1 MSVEPVADGHS
12 LMPLVPNKRNL
23 RKTIARQKYLIL
35 MVITFVVWV
44 IIFRYVPLWGW
55 LMAFQ
60 DYKPWKSITDQQ
72 WVGLK
77 QFIELFKD
85 VDFYRSMRNTLAMS
99 FLGLAFGFPIP
110 IMLALLINEIKHPR
124 FKRTVQTISY
134 LPHFVSWV
142 VIASIVFRVLSPLGI
157 VNEVLIRLG
166 IIDSAI
172 AFMGEP
178 AYFWWIV
185 VFTDLW
191 KEMGWNSIVYL
202 AAMAGVS
209 PELHEAAIIDGAGRF
224 KRMWYVTI
232 PGIMPTIVVLLVLSI
247 GNIINIGFERQFLLR
262 TASTRDVADVIDLYI
277 LNYGIGTGRFSF
289 GTAAGVFK
297 SVVSLSLLSIAN
309 WLSRR
314 TTGYKVI

>member
-12 LMPLVPNKRNL
+12 LMPLVPNKRNW

-60 DYKPWKSITDQQ
+60 EYKPWKPITDQQ

-142 VIASIVFRVLSPLGI
+142 VIASIVFRMLSPLGI

-166 IIDSAI
+166 IIDNAI

-297 SVVSLSLLSIAN
+297 SVVSLTLLTIAN

>member
-12 LMPLVPNKRNL
+12 LMPLVPNKRNW

-110 IMLALLINEIKHPR
+110 IMLALLINEIKNPR

-166 IIDSAI
+166 IIDNAI

-297 SVVSLSLLSIAN
+297 SVVSLSLLTIAN

>member
-166 IIDSAI
+166 IIDDAI

-297 SVVSLSLLSIAN
+297 SVVSLSLLTIAN

-314 TTGYKVI
+314 ATGYKVI

>member
-110 IMLALLINEIKHPR
+110 IMLALLINEIKNPR

-166 IIDSAI
+166 IIDNAI

-297 SVVSLSLLSIAN
+297 SVVSLSLLTIAN

>member
-12 LMPLVPNKRNL
+12 LMPLVPNKRNW

-166 IIDSAI
+166 IIDNAI

-314 TTGYKVI
+314 ATGYKVI

>member
-110 IMLALLINEIKHPR
+110 IMLALLINEIKNSR

-166 IIDSAI
+166 IIDNAI

-297 SVVSLSLLSIAN
+297 SVVSLSLLTIAN

>member
-1 MSVEPVADGHS
+1 MSGASSDGYAS
-12 LMPLVPNKRNL
+12 APSVPRKRSWL
-23 RKTIARQKYLIL
+23 KLLSRQRYLIM
-35 MVITFVVWV
+35 MVVIFVVWV

-60 DYKPWKSITDQQ
+60 EYKPWKPITDQE

-77 QFIELFKD
+77 QFSELFRD
-85 VDFYRSMRNTLAMS
+85 RDFYRAMRNTLAMS
-99 FLGLAFGFPIP
+99 FLGLAIGFPVP
-110 IMLALLINEIKHPR
+110 IVLALLINELKNQK

-142 VIASIVFRVLSPLGI
+142 VIASIVFRILSPLGV
-157 VNEVLIRLG
+157 VNHVLQSLG
-166 IIDSAI
+166 IIDNPI

-178 AYFWWIV
+178 KYFWWIV
-185 VFTDLW
+185 VFSDLW

-209 PELHEAAIIDGAGRF
+209 PELYEAATIDGAGRF
-224 KRMWYVTI
+224 RKMWHITL
-232 PGIMPTIVVLLVLSI
+232 PGIMPTIIVLLVLSI
-247 GNIINIGFERQFLLR
+247 GNLINIGFERQFLLR

-277 LNYGIGTGRFSF
+277 LNYGLGTGRFSF

-297 SVVSLSLLSIAN
+297 SAVSLVLLTFAN
-309 WLSRR
+309 WLSKR

>member
-1 MSVEPVADGHS
+1 MADGHS
-12 LMPLVPNKRNL
+12 LMPLVPNKRNW

-60 DYKPWKSITDQQ
+60 DYKPWKSIADQQ

-166 IIDSAI
+166 IIDNAI

>member
-12 LMPLVPNKRNL
+12 LMPLVPNKRNW

-60 DYKPWKSITDQQ
+60 EYKPWKPITDQQ

-142 VIASIVFRVLSPLGI
+142 VIASIVFRMLSPLGI

-166 IIDSAI
+166 IIDNAI

-297 SVVSLSLLSIAN
+297 SVVSLSLLTIAN

>member
-1 MSVEPVADGHS
+1 MADGHS
-12 LMPLVPNKRNL
+12 LMPLVPNKRNW

-110 IMLALLINEIKHPR
+110 IMLALLINEIKNPR

-166 IIDSAI
+166 IIDNAI

-314 TTGYKVI
+314 ATGYKVI

>member
-1 MSVEPVADGHS
+1 
-12 LMPLVPNKRNL
+12 
-23 RKTIARQKYLIL
+23 
-35 MVITFVVWV
+35 MVVIFVVWL

-60 DYKPWKSITDQQ
+60 DYKPWKPITDQE
-72 WVGLK
+72 WVGLE
-77 QFIELFKD
+77 QFVELFKD
-85 VDFYRSMRNTLAMS
+85 RDFYRSMRNTVAMS
-99 FLGLAFGFPIP
+99 LLGLVVGFPIP
-110 IMLALLINEIKHPR
+110 IALALLINELGNKR
-124 FKRTVQTISY
+124 FKRVVQTISY

-142 VIASIVFRVLSPLGI
+142 VIASIVFRVLSPLGVI
-157 VNEVLIRLG
+157 NNILLSFD
-166 IIDSAI
+166 IIDQPI

-178 AYFWWIV
+178 RYFWWIV

-209 PELHEAAIIDGAGRF
+209 PELYEAATIDGAGRF
-224 KRMWYVTI
+224 KKMWHITL
-232 PGIMPTIVVLLVLSI
+232 PSIMPTIIVLLVLSI

-277 LNYGIGTGRFSF
+277 LNYGLGTGRFSF

-297 SVVSLSLLSIAN
+297 SMVSLLLLTLAN

>member
-1 MSVEPVADGHS
+1 
-12 LMPLVPNKRNL
+12 MPLVPNKRNL

-166 IIDSAI
+166 IIDNAI

>member
-12 LMPLVPNKRNL
+12 LMPLVPNKRNW

-166 IIDSAI
+166 IIDNAI

-297 SVVSLSLLSIAN
+297 SVVSLSLLTIAN

>member
-1 MSVEPVADGHS
+1 
-12 LMPLVPNKRNL
+12 MPLVPNKRNL

-110 IMLALLINEIKHPR
+110 IMLALLINEIKNPR

-166 IIDSAI
+166 IIDNAI

-297 SVVSLSLLSIAN
+297 SVVSLSLLTIAN

>member
-1 MSVEPVADGHS
+1 
-12 LMPLVPNKRNL
+12 MPLVPNKRNW

-60 DYKPWKSITDQQ
+60 DYKPWKSIADQQ

-166 IIDSAI
+166 IIDNAI

>member
-297 SVVSLSLLSIAN
+297 SVVSLSLLTIAN

>member
-1 MSVEPVADGHS
+1 M
-12 LMPLVPNKRNL
+12 
-23 RKTIARQKYLIL
+23 
-35 MVITFVVWV
+35 MVVIFVVWV
-44 IIFRYVPLWGW
+44 VIFRYVPLWGW

-60 DYKPWKSITDQQ
+60 EYKPWKPITDQE

-77 QFIELFKD
+77 QFSELFRD
-85 VDFYRSMRNTLAMS
+85 RDFYRAMRNTLAMS
-99 FLGLAFGFPIP
+99 FLGLAIGFPVP
-110 IMLALLINEIKHPR
+110 IVLALLINELKNQK

-142 VIASIVFRVLSPLGI
+142 VIASIVFRILSPLGV
-157 VNEVLIRLG
+157 VNHVLQSLG
-166 IIDSAI
+166 IIDNPI

-178 AYFWWIV
+178 KYFWWIV
-185 VFTDLW
+185 VFSDLW

-209 PELHEAAIIDGAGRF
+209 PELYEAATIDGAGRF
-224 KRMWYVTI
+224 RKMWHITL
-232 PGIMPTIVVLLVLSI
+232 PGIMPTIIVLLVLSI
-247 GNIINIGFERQFLLR
+247 GNLINIGFERQFLLR

-277 LNYGIGTGRFSF
+277 LNYGLGTGRFSF

-297 SVVSLSLLSIAN
+297 SAVSLVLLTFAN
-309 WLSRR
+309 WLSKR

>member
-1 MSVEPVADGHS
+1 VSVEPVADGHS
-12 LMPLVPNKRNL
+12 LMPLVPNKRNW

-60 DYKPWKSITDQQ
+60 EYKPWKPITDQQ

-142 VIASIVFRVLSPLGI
+142 VIASIVFRMLSPLGI

-166 IIDSAI
+166 IIDNAI

-297 SVVSLSLLSIAN
+297 SVVSLSLLTIAN

>member
-1 MSVEPVADGHS
+1 
-12 LMPLVPNKRNL
+12 MPLVPNKRNW

-166 IIDSAI
+166 IIDNAI

-314 TTGYKVI
+314 ATGYKVI

>member
-1 MSVEPVADGHS
+1 
-12 LMPLVPNKRNL
+12 MPLVPNKRNW

-60 DYKPWKSITDQQ
+60 EYKPWKPITDQQ

-166 IIDSAI
+166 IIDNAI

-297 SVVSLSLLSIAN
+297 SVVSLSLLTIAN